1 MRNRKRHRAE
11 DEYTDEVGSAGVFS
25 HSRASDE
32 RALDG
37 IKHQVQKRRKTGVNT
52 RFDRMVETMN
62 ITRPSPST
70 VSSNRARSSSL
81 SSYDPPK
88 TPSDAYN
95 YSYQEGTGSVASA
108 TRGEKLPVVLE
119 DIEASEMF
127 RVPSFDQP
135 EGREDGSAPLPGWLA
150 HTFLALDKKHPLR
163 SLLPKDIQESG
174 THVKGPH
181 RRRSSQSLYLTS
193 PLPSLHED
201 DIRPAEGADSVF
213 AFGPPEQD
221 SPMHIDTGRS
231 LRNLKMYE
239 TKVLSPNFI
248 RQDDPLEYQTSNAH
262 LWEGLATTLGT
273 ESPRNLSTAFIPF
286 AKPGPCS
293 ALAPASNQTPLK
305 PLLFNIPP
313 IADVPDA
320 YDSGSAYDDMN
331 MLSHSRMLD
340 DHSSNPSLCVQSD
353 GYMSPEYDTG
363 YEDDLIEENTY
374 VDGMDLI
381 PSSDTPGPSSDTLT
395 NLQSSL
401 FATPGPGYRTAHPVY
416 FDSPAEDLPN
426 SDPLD
431 ESEYQV
437 DWGNIGFQWKPFMRG
452 HNGEE
457 DIDTKPKP
465 LPIPVSVLSEI
476 SPPFHDRQ
484 PSVTNQVE
492 IPPSSARRTP
502 QDKQQASPEVQP
514 QPQPPPPE
522 TPVKS
527 LLEQDVI
534 TYDLFVQELDAP
546 RTPTKASGTDFYD
559 FQDCPSSQQSLAA
572 PGSPFT
578 QVSAEE
584 AHSCGRITPE
594 SELGPVFAPAPGIYI
609 SPLKD
614 AECSDSSQVDQL
626 DESVADVDELCSQ
639 SQPHTKSTVIQ
650 SPPSQRRI
658 HRRTS
663 SSNVLPLSPINEH
676 LPTSSQITTDS
687 IESWEE

>member
-11 DEYTDEVGSAGVFS
+11 DEYADEAGSAGVFS

-70 VSSNRARSSSL
+70 VSSNRTRSSSL
-81 SSYDPPK
+81 SSYDAPK

-95 YSYQEGTGSVASA
+95 YSYQEGTRSVASA
-108 TRGEKLPVVLE
+108 TRGEKLAVVLE
-119 DIEASEMF
+119 DIETSEMF
-127 RVPSFDQP
+127 RVPSFGQP
-135 EGREDGSAPLPGWLA
+135 EGMKDDSAPLPGWLA

-181 RRRSSQSLYLTS
+181 RRRSSHTS

-201 DIRPAEGADSVF
+201 DIRPAEEADSVF
-213 AFGPPEQD
+213 AFGPPEQR
-221 SPMHIDTGRS
+221 SPMHIDTGCS
-231 LRNLKMYE
+231 LSNLKMYE
-239 TKVLSPNFI
+239 TKILSPNFV
-248 RQDDPLEYQTSNAH
+248 RQDDPPEYQTSNAH
-262 LWEGLATTLGT
+262 VWEGLATSLKV
-273 ESPRNLSTAFIPF
+273 ESPRNLNTAFIPF

-293 ALAPASNQTPLK
+293 ALAPALNQIPPK
-305 PLLFNIPP
+305 PLLLNIPP
-313 IADVPDA
+313 ITDVPDA
-320 YDSGSAYDDMN
+320 NDSGSAYDMN

-340 DHSSNPSLCVQSD
+340 DSFSHPSLCAQSD
-353 GYMSPEYDTG
+353 GYMSPEYNMD
-363 YEDDLIEENTY
+363 YEDDLVEENTY

-401 FATPGPGYRTAHPVY
+401 FATPGPGYRTARPVY
-416 FDSPAEDLPN
+416 FDSPAEDPSN

-437 DWGNIGFQWKPFMRG
+437 DWGEIGFQWKPFMRG

-476 SPPFHDRQ
+476 SPPSHHRQ

-492 IPPSSARRTP
+492 IPPSSVRRTP
-502 QDKQQASPEVQP
+502 QGKQQASPKVQP
-514 QPQPPPPE
+514 PPPPPE

-572 PGSPFT
+572 PGSPFA
-578 QVSAEE
+578 QASVEE

-626 DESVADVDELCSQ
+626 DESVADVDELCFQ
-639 SQPHTKSTVIQ
+639 SQPQTKSTVRLVSLI
-650 SPPSQRRI
+650 
-658 HRRTS
+658 
-663 SSNVLPLSPINEH
+663 LSHFLECPISRLFKAHQAAGGSTVER
-676 LPTSSQITTDS
+676 LVVSYL
-687 IESWEE
+687 